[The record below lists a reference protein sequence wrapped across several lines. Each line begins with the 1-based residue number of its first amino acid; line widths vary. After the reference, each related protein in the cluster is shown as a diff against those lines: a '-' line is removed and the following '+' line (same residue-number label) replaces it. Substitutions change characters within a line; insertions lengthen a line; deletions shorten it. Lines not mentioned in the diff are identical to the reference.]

1 MTHHGPDGT
10 PGTGTPDPHVVV
22 LFGARGD
29 LARRK
34 LWPGLWR
41 LKTEGL
47 MPAEYRLIGTGR
59 HEPAEPFGQEVRAAI
74 QAATGEDPATH
85 QDWEAFS
92 RRISFTTS
100 SDHDGDALADQV
112 RAARADLGEHSR
124 SLLYLSVPP
133 SAMRSLAAMLARTG
147 LSTDRARL
155 VTEKPFGHDLASAK
169 ELNATLH
176 SCVDESNIFRI
187 DHFLG
192 KEGVQQI
199 LALRF
204 ANGLFEPIWNNR
216 HVKSVQI
223 DVPETLGLEGRASF
237 YEETGAFR
245 DMVVTHLSQVLGFIA
260 MDRPTSLE
268 SGALHDAKAAVFNDL
283 RPIAPDDVVYG
294 QYDGY
299 RDEDGVDP
307 ASQTPTYAAVRVW
320 IDNERW
326 RGVPF
331 IMRTGKALAA
341 GRRIVTVA
349 LHESGCEIFGCAGA
363 HERPSNELV
372 FDLGDDPSLAIE
384 VRVKQPGPTSAITRA
399 PLRLDVNESL
409 NREGLEAYQ
418 RLIHDVM
425 LGDQLLFTR
434 ADEIEHLWA
443 RAERLLEH
451 PPELQFYA
459 PGSWGPQAAE
469 ALVGPSGW
477 ALPQSAELLPA

>member
-1 MTHHGPDGT
+1 M
-10 PGTGTPDPHVVV
+10 

-41 LKTEGL
+41 LQLERL
-47 MPAEYRLIGTGR
+47 MPADYRLIGTGR
-59 HEPAEPFGQEVRAAI
+59 HEPAAPFAQEVRAAI
-74 QAATGEDPATH
+74 QDATGDDPAAH
-85 QDWEAFS
+85 EEWEAFA

-100 SDHDGDALADQV
+100 SADDGDTLAADV
-112 RAARADLGEHSR
+112 RAARDELGEDSR

-133 SAMRSLAAMLARTG
+133 STMRDLATMLARTG
-147 LSTDRARL
+147 LSAGRARI

-169 ELNATLH
+169 ALNATLH
-176 SCVDESNIFRI
+176 SCIDEANIFRI

-204 ANGLFEPIWNNR
+204 ANGLFEPIWNTR
-216 HVKSVQI
+216 HIKSVQI
-223 DVPETLGLEGRASF
+223 DVPETLGLEGRAAF

-245 DMVVTHLSQVLGFIA
+245 DMVVTHLAQVLGFIA
-260 MDRPTSLE
+260 MERPTSLQ
-268 SGALHDAKAAVFNDL
+268 SGHLHDAKAAVFNDL
-283 RPIAPDDVVYG
+283 RPIAPGDVVYG

-299 RDEDGVDP
+299 RDEPGVDP
-307 ASQTPTYAAVRVW
+307 ASDTPTYAAVRLW

-326 RGVPF
+326 RDVPF
-331 IMRTGKALAA
+331 ILRTGKALAA

-425 LGDQLLFTR
+425 LGDHLLFTR

-443 RAERLLEH
+443 CADRLLQH
-451 PPELQFYA
+451 PPEIQPYA
-459 PGSWGPQAAE
+459 RGSWGPAAAD

-477 ALPQSAELLPA
+477 ALPISAELLPA